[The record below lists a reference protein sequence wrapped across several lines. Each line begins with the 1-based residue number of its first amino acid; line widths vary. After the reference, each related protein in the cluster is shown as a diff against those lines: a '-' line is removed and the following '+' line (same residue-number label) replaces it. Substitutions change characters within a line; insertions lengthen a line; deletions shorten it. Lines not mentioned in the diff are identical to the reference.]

1 MNRLRGFLRLGLLTM
16 LVLLAQPVA
25 ADDAL
30 VAGLRE
36 RLADAPVLRGE
47 FEQHKSVA
55 GFRKP
60 LVSRGD
66 FVVARERGVLWN
78 THSPFASSLVVTRE
92 RLLSRRA
99 DGKIDMVIDTGEE
112 PGLRAINEIL
122 FAVMAADLAVLQTRF
137 TIGGELVGNDAWS
150 LVLLPPDAMAAR
162 WLSRVELDGDRHVQ
176 RVRFEDA
183 QGDVTE
189 IRFSAQSKAQA
200 LSSAEAS
207 ALD

>member
-1 MNRLRGFLRLGLLTM
+1 MIARRLFVHLGILVALTW
-16 LVLLAQPVA
+16 LVPVA
-25 ADDAL
+25 AADEAL
-30 VAGLRE
+30 IAGLRE

-78 THSPFASSLVVTRE
+78 TRSPFASSLVVTRE

-99 DGKIDMVIDTGEE
+99 DGEIDTVIETGKE

-122 FAVMAADLAVLQTRF
+122 FAVMAADLDVLQTRF
-137 TIGGELVGNDAWS
+137 TIDGELVGNDAWR

-162 WLSRVELDGDRHVQ
+162 WLSRVELDGNRHVQ

-189 IRFSAQSKAQA
+189 IRFSAQTEAQA
-200 LSSAEAS
+200 LNPAEAA

>member
-1 MNRLRGFLRLGLLTM
+1 MIARRLFLLIVLTWF
-16 LVLLAQPVA
+16 LPAAA
-25 ADDAL
+25 ADEAL
-30 VAGLRE
+30 IAGLRE
-36 RLADAPVLRGE
+36 RLADAPVLRGD

-66 FVVARERGVLWN
+66 FVVARARGVLWN
-78 THSPFASSLVVTRE
+78 TRMPFASSLAVTRE

-99 DGKIDMVIDTGEE
+99 DGEVDAVIEAGKE

-122 FAVMAADLAVLQTRF
+122 FAVLAADLDVLQTRF
-137 TIGGELVGNDAWS
+137 KIDGALLDATAWR

-162 WLSRVELDGDRHVQ
+162 WLTRVELEGDRHVQ
-176 RVRFEDA
+176 RVRLEDA

-189 IRFSAQSKAQA
+189 IRFGAQREAQE
-200 LSSAEAS
+200 LSPAEAA
-207 ALD
+207 ALE

>member
-1 MNRLRGFLRLGLLTM
+1 MSSLRGFLRLGLLTT
-16 LVLLAQPVA
+16 LVLFVQPVV

-78 THSPFASSLVVTRE
+78 TRSPFASSLVVTRE

-99 DGKIDMVIDTGEE
+99 DGEVDTVIETGKE

-122 FAVMAADLAVLQTRF
+122 FAVMAADLDVLQTRF
-137 TIGGELVGNDAWS
+137 TIDGELVGKDAWR
-150 LVLLPPDAMAAR
+150 LVLLPPDAMTAR
-162 WLSRVELDGDRHVQ
+162 WLSRVELDGNRHVQ

-189 IRFSAQSKAQA
+189 IRFSAQSEAQA
-200 LSSAEAS
+200 LNPAEAA